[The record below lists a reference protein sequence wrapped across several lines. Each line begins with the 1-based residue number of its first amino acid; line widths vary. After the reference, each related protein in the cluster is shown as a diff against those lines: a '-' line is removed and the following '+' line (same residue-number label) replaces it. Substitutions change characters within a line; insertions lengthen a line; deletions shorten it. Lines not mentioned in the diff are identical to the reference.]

1 MKEIITLSEYQELL
15 KTPGKY
21 VIKISAPWCGP
32 CRTLKGI
39 IDGLD
44 DEIKDLFVEINA
56 DEAEEELIDLLKV
69 RNIPTL
75 IFYNGA
81 EEYSRKVGALNK
93 DEILNLIND
102 TSK

>member
-1 MKEIITLSEYQELL
+1 MKEITTINEYHKLL
-15 KTPGKY
+15 EISGKH

-39 IDGLD
+39 VDGLD

-75 IFYNGA
+75 IFYNGT
-81 EEYSRKVGALNK
+81 EEYSRKVGTLNK

-102 TSK
+102 TGK